1 MLLSPS
7 FPVTQ
12 FIYTMKIKQHD
23 LITVIVLSFI
33 LALLPCKAMV
43 PVFAADGTASLDAA
57 LPAYGDAFVDSS
69 IGDASTLI
77 PILASDSA
85 SHGVAALIYNG
96 LVKYDKDLKLV
107 GDLAESWDILD
118 NGLKI
123 RFHLRKGVLWH
134 DGHPFTAQDV
144 LFTYKTMC
152 DPKTPT
158 AYADPF
164 LQIKDARIIDD
175 LTFEVT
181 YKSPFA
187 PALESWSLSI
197 LPEHL
202 LKGRDLVKSELSRH
216 PIGTGPYIFQSWESG
231 AKIVLQSNHKYF
243 EGRPYINTYVY
254 RVIPDSATMFLE
266 LQSGTI
272 DRMGLT
278 PLQYQRQTETTYFK
292 SNFAKYRYVSFAYT
306 YLGYNLKNP
315 LFTDKLVRQAISYA
329 IDKQELIDVVLMGL
343 GQIATGPYKPGTWAY
358 NKKVRS
364 YPYDPSK
371 ARGLLT
377 KAGWEDHDGD
387 GIIDRNGTPFQFT
400 ILTNIGNAQRAKCAE
415 IIQYRL
421 NQIGISVKIRI
432 IEWAS
437 FINQFINQR
446 RFEAVILGW
455 TIPQDPDLYDIWH
468 SVKTKPEELNFISY
482 RNTEVDTLLEKARH
496 TFDFNERKKCY
507 FRIQEIL
514 AEEQPYT
521 FLFVPDALPIISSRF
536 CGIEPAP
543 IGIDYNFIKWY
554 VPKSEQKYVP

>member
-1 MLLSPS
+1 M
-7 FPVTQ
+7 
-12 FIYTMKIKQHD
+12 MIKQHD
-23 LITVIVLSFI
+23 QITGIVLSFI
-33 LALLPCKAMV
+33 LTLLPCKAMV
-43 PVFAADGTASLDAA
+43 PVFAADGTPSLEAA
-57 LPAYGDAFVDSS
+57 LPVYGDAFIDSS

-118 NGLKI
+118 NGLQI

-134 DGHPFTAQDV
+134 DGKPFTAHDV

-175 LTFEVT
+175 FTFEVT

-187 PALESWSLSI
+187 PALESWSISI

-202 LKGRDLVKSELSRH
+202 LKGRDIVKSELSRH
-216 PIGTGPYIFQSWESG
+216 PIGTGPYMFHSWESG

-243 EGRPYINTYVY
+243 EGRPFINTYVY

-315 LFTDKLVRQAISYA
+315 LFKDKLVRQAISCA

-358 NKKVRS
+358 NKNVRS
-364 YPYDPSK
+364 YPYNPSK
-371 ARGLLT
+371 ARELLAQ
-377 KAGWEDHDGD
+377 AGWEDHDGD

-400 ILTNIGNAQRAKCAE
+400 ILTNIGNTQRAKCAE

-468 SVKTKPEELNFISY
+468 SGKTKPEELNFISY
-482 RNTEVDTLLEKARH
+482 GNTEVDTLLEKARH

-536 CGIEPAP
+536 RGIEPAP

-554 VPKSEQKYVP
+554 VPKSEWKYLNYN

>member
-1 MLLSPS
+1 
-7 FPVTQ
+7 
-12 FIYTMKIKQHD
+12 MKIKQHD
-23 LITVIVLSFI
+23 HITGIVLSFI
-33 LALLPCKAMV
+33 LTLLPCNALV
-43 PVFAADGTASLDAA
+43 PVFAADGTPSRQAA
-57 LPAYGDAFVDSS
+57 LPAYGDAFIDSS

-96 LVKYDKDLKLV
+96 LVKYDKDLKLA

-118 NGLKI
+118 NGVRI

-134 DGHPFTAQDV
+134 DGHSFTAHDV

-175 LTFEVT
+175 FTFEVT

-187 PALESWSLSI
+187 PALESWSVSI

-202 LKGRDLVKSELSRH
+202 LKGRDIVKSELSRH
-216 PIGTGPYIFQSWESG
+216 PIGTGPYTFQSWESG

-243 EGRPYINTYVY
+243 EGRPFINTYVY

-278 PLQYQRQTETTYFK
+278 PLQYQRQTETSYFK

-315 LFTDKLVRQAISYA
+315 LFSDKLVRQAISYA
-329 IDKQELIDVVLMGL
+329 INKQELIDIVLIGL

-358 NKKVRS
+358 NKRVRS
-364 YPYDPSK
+364 YPYNPSK
-371 ARGLLT
+371 ARELLAQ
-377 KAGWEDHDGD
+377 AGWEDHDSD

-421 NQIGISVKIRI
+421 NQIGINVKIRI
-432 IEWAS
+432 LEWAS

-468 SVKTKPEELNFISY
+468 SGKTKPEELNFISY

-496 TFDFNERKKCY
+496 TFDINERKKCY

-536 CGIEPAP
+536 HGIEPAP

-554 VPKSEQKYVP
+554 VPKYQQKY

>member
-1 MLLSPS
+1 
-7 FPVTQ
+7 
-12 FIYTMKIKQHD
+12 MKIKQHD
-23 LITVIVLSFI
+23 HITVIVLSFI
-33 LALLPCKAMV
+33 ITLLACNALM
-43 PVFAADGTASLDAA
+43 PVLAADVIASGQTA
-57 LPAYGDAFVDSS
+57 LPAYGDAFIDSS

-96 LVKYDKDLKLV
+96 LVKYDKDLKLT

-118 NGLKI
+118 NGVRI

-134 DGHPFTAQDV
+134 DGHPFTAHDV

-175 LTFEVT
+175 FTFEVT

-202 LKGRDLVKSELSRH
+202 LKGRDIVKSELSRH
-216 PIGTGPYIFQSWESG
+216 PIGTGPYTFQSWESG

-266 LQSGTI
+266 LKSGAI

-278 PLQYQRQTETTYFK
+278 PLQYQRQTETSYFK
-292 SNFAKYRYVSFAYT
+292 DNFAKYRYVSFAYT
-306 YLGYNLKNP
+306 YLGYNLKHP
-315 LFTDKLVRQAISYA
+315 LFTDKLVRQALSYA
-329 IDKQELIDVVLMGL
+329 INKQELIDVVLMGL

-358 NKKVRS
+358 NKNVRS
-364 YPYDPSK
+364 YPYNPSK
-371 ARGLLT
+371 ARELLAQ
-377 KAGWEDHDGD
+377 AGWKDHDND

-446 RFEAVILGW
+446 RFDAVILGW
-455 TIPQDPDLYDIWH
+455 TIPQDPDLYDIWY
-468 SVKTKPEELNFISY
+468 SSKTKPEELNFVSY

-496 TFDFNERKKCY
+496 TFNFDERKKCY
-507 FRIQEIL
+507 YRIQEIL

-536 CGIEPAP
+536 HGIVPAP

-554 VPKSEQKYVP
+554 VPKGRQKYVP

>member
-1 MLLSPS
+1 
-7 FPVTQ
+7 
-12 FIYTMKIKQHD
+12 MKIKQHD
-23 LITVIVLSFI
+23 HITVIVLSFI
-33 LALLPCKAMV
+33 LTLLACNALM
-43 PVFAADGTASLDAA
+43 PVFSADAIASGQAA
-57 LPAYGDAFVDSS
+57 LPAYGDAFIESS

-96 LVKYDKDLKLV
+96 LVKYDKDLKLT

-118 NGLKI
+118 NGVRI

-134 DGHPFTAQDV
+134 DGHPFTAHDV

-175 LTFEVT
+175 FTFEVT

-202 LKGRDLVKSELSRH
+202 LKGRDIVKSELSRH
-216 PIGTGPYIFQSWESG
+216 PIGTGPYTFQSWESG

-243 EGRPYINTYVY
+243 EGRPFINTYVY

-266 LQSGTI
+266 LKSGAI

-278 PLQYQRQTETTYFK
+278 PLQYQRQTETSYFK
-292 SNFAKYRYVSFAYT
+292 DNFAKYRYVSFAYT

-315 LFTDKLVRQAISYA
+315 LFTDKRVRQALSYA
-329 IDKQELIDVVLMGL
+329 INKQELIDVVLMGL

-358 NKKVRS
+358 NKNVRS
-364 YPYDPSK
+364 YPYNLSK
-371 ARGLLT
+371 ARELLAQ
-377 KAGWEDHDGD
+377 AGWKDHDND

-468 SVKTKPEELNFISY
+468 SGKIKPEELNFISY
-482 RNTEVDTLLEKARH
+482 HNTEVDALLEKARH
-496 TFDFNERKKCY
+496 TFDFNERKKSY

-536 CGIEPAP
+536 HGIVPAP

-554 VPKSEQKYVP
+554 VPKGRQKYVP

>member
-1 MLLSPS
+1 MNIKKHVTITGIILS
-7 FPVTQ
+7 
-12 FIYTMKIKQHD
+12 Y
-23 LITVIVLSFI
+23 I
-33 LALLPCKAMV
+33 LVLLPCTAQA
-43 PVFAADGTASLDAA
+43 PVFAADRTAPCQAA
-57 LPAYGDAFVDSS
+57 QPAYGDAFIDSS

-175 LTFEVT
+175 FTFEVT

-187 PALESWSLSI
+187 PALESWALSI

-202 LKGRDLVKSELSRH
+202 LKGRDIVKSELSRH

-243 EGRPYINTYVY
+243 EGRPYINSYVY

-278 PLQYQRQTETTYFK
+278 PLQYQRQTETPHFK

-358 NKKVRS
+358 NKNVRS

-371 ARGLLT
+371 ARELLAQ
-377 KAGWEDHDGD
+377 AGWEDHDGD
-387 GIIDRNGTPFQFT
+387 SIIDRNGTPFQFT

-496 TFDFNERKKCY
+496 TFDFNERKRCY

>member
-1 MLLSPS
+1 MKSNRCKITGNVRACILILLLHTAPI
-7 FPVTQ
+7 Q
-12 FIYTMKIKQHD
+12 
-23 LITVIVLSFI
+23 
-33 LALLPCKAMV
+33 
-43 PVFAADGTASLDAA
+43 VFAADGAA
-57 LPAYGDAFVDSS
+57 PTQQLPQSAYGDAFIDGS

-85 SHGVAALIYNG
+85 SHGVAGLIYNG

-123 RFHLRKGVLWH
+123 RFHIRKGILWH

-144 LFTYKTMC
+144 MFTYKIMC

-175 LTFEVT
+175 FTFEIT

-187 PALESWSLSI
+187 PALESWGLSI

-202 LKGRDLVKSELSRH
+202 LKNRDIVKSELSRH
-216 PIGTGPYIFQSWESG
+216 PIGTGPYIFESWETG
-231 AKIVLQSNHKYF
+231 AKIVLKSNHKYF
-243 EGRPYINTYVY
+243 EGRPYIDSYVY
-254 RVIPDSATMFLE
+254 RIIPDSATMFLE

-278 PLQYQRQTETTYFK
+278 PLQYQRQTETPYFK
-292 SNFAKYRYVSFAYT
+292 SNFTKYRYVSFAYT

-315 LFTDKLVRQAISYA
+315 LFSDKLVRQAISYA

-358 NKKVRS
+358 NKNVRR
-364 YPYDPSK
+364 YPYDAAK
-371 ARGLLT
+371 AKELLAQ
-377 KAGWEDHDGD
+377 AGWEDHDGD
-387 GIIDRNGTPFQFT
+387 GVIDRNGTPFEFT
-400 ILTNIGNAQRAKCAE
+400 ILTNIGNTQRAKCAE

-455 TIPQDPDLYDIWH
+455 TIPQDPDLYDIWY
-468 SVKTKPEELNFISY
+468 SGKTKPEELNFVSF
-482 RNTEVDTLLEKARH
+482 RNAEVDTLLEKARH
-496 TFDFNERKKCY
+496 TFDLDERKKCY
-507 FRIQEIL
+507 YRIQEIL

-521 FLFVPDALPIISSRF
+521 FLFVPDALPVISSRF
-536 CGIEPAP
+536 FGIEPAP

-554 VPKSEQKYVP
+554 VPKQQQKYVP

>member
-1 MLLSPS
+1 
-7 FPVTQ
+7 
-12 FIYTMKIKQHD
+12 MKIKQHD
-23 LITVIVLSFI
+23 HITVIVLSFI
-33 LALLPCKAMV
+33 ITLLACNALM
-43 PVFAADGTASLDAA
+43 PVLAADVIASGQTA
-57 LPAYGDAFVDSS
+57 LPAYGDAFIDSS

-96 LVKYDKDLKLV
+96 LVKYDKDLKLT

-118 NGLKI
+118 NGVRI

-134 DGHPFTAQDV
+134 DGHPFTAHDV

-175 LTFEVT
+175 FTFEVT

-202 LKGRDLVKSELSRH
+202 LKGRDIVKSELSRH
-216 PIGTGPYIFQSWESG
+216 PIGTGPYTFQSWESG

-266 LQSGTI
+266 LKSGAI

-278 PLQYQRQTETTYFK
+278 PLQYQRQTETSYFK
-292 SNFAKYRYVSFAYT
+292 DNFAKYRYVSFAYT
-306 YLGYNLKNP
+306 YLGYNLKHP
-315 LFTDKLVRQAISYA
+315 LFTDKRVRQALSYA
-329 IDKQELIDVVLMGL
+329 INKQELIDVVLMGL

-358 NKKVRS
+358 NKNVRS
-364 YPYDPSK
+364 YPYNPSK
-371 ARGLLT
+371 ARELLAQ
-377 KAGWEDHDGD
+377 AGWKDHDND

-446 RFEAVILGW
+446 RFDAVILGW
-455 TIPQDPDLYDIWH
+455 TIPQDPDLYDIWY
-468 SVKTKPEELNFISY
+468 SSKTKPEELNFVSY

-496 TFDFNERKKCY
+496 TFNFDERKKCY
-507 FRIQEIL
+507 YRIQEIL

-536 CGIEPAP
+536 HGIVPAP

-554 VPKSEQKYVP
+554 VPKGRQKYVP

>member
-1 MLLSPS
+1 M
-7 FPVTQ
+7 
-12 FIYTMKIKQHD
+12 
-23 LITVIVLSFI
+23 
-33 LALLPCKAMV
+33 
-43 PVFAADGTASLDAA
+43 
-57 LPAYGDAFVDSS
+57 
-69 IGDASTLI
+69 
-77 PILASDSA
+77 
-85 SHGVAALIYNG
+85 
-96 LVKYDKDLKLV
+96 
-107 GDLAESWDILD
+107 
-118 NGLKI
+118 
-123 RFHLRKGVLWH
+123 
-134 DGHPFTAQDV
+134 
-144 LFTYKTMC
+144 
-152 DPKTPT
+152 
-158 AYADPF
+158 
-164 LQIKDARIIDD
+164 
-175 LTFEVT
+175 
-181 YKSPFA
+181 
-187 PALESWSLSI
+187 
-197 LPEHL
+197 
-202 LKGRDLVKSELSRH
+202 
-216 PIGTGPYIFQSWESG
+216 
-231 AKIVLQSNHKYF
+231 
-243 EGRPYINTYVY
+243 
-254 RVIPDSATMFLE
+254 
-266 LQSGTI
+266 
-272 DRMGLT
+272 
-278 PLQYQRQTETTYFK
+278 
-292 SNFAKYRYVSFAYT
+292 SFAYT

-358 NKKVRS
+358 NKNVRS

-371 ARGLLT
+371 ARELLT
-377 KAGWEDHDGD
+377 QAGWEDHDGD

-496 TFDFNERKKCY
+496 TFDFNERKRCY

>member
-1 MLLSPS
+1 LLHTAP
-7 FPVTQ
+7 TQ
-12 FIYTMKIKQHD
+12 
-23 LITVIVLSFI
+23 
-33 LALLPCKAMV
+33 
-43 PVFAADGTASLDAA
+43 VFAADGAA
-57 LPAYGDAFVDSS
+57 RTQQLPQPAYGDAFIDGS

-85 SHGVAALIYNG
+85 SHGVAGLIYNG
-96 LVKYDKDLKLV
+96 LVKYDKNLKLV

-123 RFHLRKGVLWH
+123 RFHIRKGILWH

-144 LFTYKTMC
+144 MFTYKIMC

-175 LTFEVT
+175 FTFEIT

-187 PALESWSLSI
+187 PALESWGLSI

-202 LKGRDLVKSELSRH
+202 LKNRDIVKSELSRH
-216 PIGTGPYIFQSWESG
+216 PIGTGPYIFESWETG
-231 AKIVLQSNHKYF
+231 AKIVLKSNHKYF
-243 EGRPYINTYVY
+243 EGRPYIDSYVY
-254 RVIPDSATMFLE
+254 RIIPDSATMFLE

-278 PLQYQRQTETTYFK
+278 PLQYQRQTETPYFK
-292 SNFAKYRYVSFAYT
+292 SNFTKYRYVSFAYT

-315 LFTDKLVRQAISYA
+315 LFSDKLVRQAISYA

-358 NKKVRS
+358 NKNVRR
-364 YPYDPSK
+364 YPYDAAK
-371 ARGLLT
+371 AKELLAQ
-377 KAGWEDHDGD
+377 AGWEDHDGD
-387 GIIDRNGTPFQFT
+387 GVIDRNGTPFEFT
-400 ILTNIGNAQRAKCAE
+400 ILTNIGNTQRAKCAE

-455 TIPQDPDLYDIWH
+455 TIPQDPDLYDIWY
-468 SVKTKPEELNFISY
+468 SGKTKPEELNFVSF
-482 RNTEVDTLLEKARH
+482 RNAEVDTLLEKARH
-496 TFDFNERKKCY
+496 TFDLDERKKCY
-507 FRIQEIL
+507 YRIQEIL

-521 FLFVPDALPIISSRF
+521 FLFVPEALPVISSRF
-536 CGIEPAP
+536 FGIEPAP

-554 VPKSEQKYVP
+554 VPKQQQKYVP